1 MEINKKDDLLK
12 IEKGNYLILK
22 NFTKIIDLTDLDFVG
37 CFSNSMRLYT
47 IGNIEMLTIFL
58 ENDKTDT
65 IVLTSNLDEL
75 LSYFNISQE
84 KFETYK
90 LFNDV
95 VPHNYIIDWKLNILD

>member
-1 MEINKKDDLLK
+1 MEISKKDDLLK